1 MTRFLDAAT
10 RESDQRLG
18 PYYRWVLRPA
28 SVPVATLFLSVGVT
42 ANQATLIGMAVGGC
56 AAVLAA
62 VGTPATLA
70 WAGLLWQASRVLDLV
85 DGNLARA
92 SGVKVWSGKF
102 LDGLADALLDTAFLI
117 GIGVGVGSVWGVAS
131 AVVAWFSI
139 SAALARMRLLYI
151 QQLVQAVPGHTEAAS
166 DTPAYASLAR
176 QAVAGLEWL
185 DRNAGLPGV
194 VAAIAL
200 GAPLAWLLPTL
211 ALRSVLAFAGLGGA
225 VWVGVHRLEVRRG

>member
-70 WAGLLWQASRVLDLV
+70 WAGLLWQASRVLD
-85 DGNLARA
+85 
-92 SGVKVWSGKF
+92 
-102 LDGLADALLDTAFLI
+102 
-117 GIGVGVGSVWGVAS
+117 
-131 AVVAWFSI
+131 
-139 SAALARMRLLYI
+139 
-151 QQLVQAVPGHTEAAS
+151 LVQAVPGHTEAAS